1 MCGRLYKPESKL
13 RSTTT
18 WSAGSAL
25 HLSDS
30 AFEYHEI
37 LHKSCNRY
45 SKDALR
51 QGRKWLS

>member
-1 MCGRLYKPESKL
+1 MCDRLHKPESKL

-18 WSAGSAL
+18 WSAESAL

-37 LHKSCNRY
+37 LQKSCNRY

-51 QGRKWLS
+51 QGHK

>member
-1 MCGRLYKPESKL
+1 MCDRLHKPASKL

-18 WSAGSAL
+18 WSAESAL

-37 LHKSCNRY
+37 LQKSCNRY

-51 QGRKWLS
+51 QGHK